1 MKKKFSI
8 KMTALLALLL
18 AAALVL
24 SACGSGDK
32 TQAGTATQAQTARA
46 EENGSAS
53 APEQTVEAVSKA
65 LVVYFSHAGENYN
78 VGVIEEGNTAK
89 MGKIIA
95 EQMNADIFEIVPVVD
110 YPMDYDSCLK
120 VATEEQ
126 RTKAR
131 PEYKDSIENWSE
143 YDTVFIGY
151 PIWWGEIPNI
161 VYTFMETY
169 DFSGKTVVPFNTHEG
184 SGQAHSQRDIEGL
197 LKSATV
203 LKGLAV
209 RGSKAQNNAS
219 GTAKDVTNWL
229 KNLGLAK

>member
-1 MKKKFSI
+1 MKKLISLI
-8 KMTALLALLL
+8 LAIMLLVGIVPAF
-18 AAALVL
+18 
-24 SACGSGDK
+24 
-32 TQAGTATQAQTARA
+32 A
-46 EENGSAS
+46 EE
-53 APEQTVEAVSKA
+53 APAHV

-95 EQMNADIFEIVPVVD
+95 EQMNADIFELVPVVE
-110 YPMDYDSCLK
+110 YPVDYDSCLD

-126 RTKAR
+126 RTNAR
-131 PEYKDSIENWSE
+131 PEYVDEIENWE
-143 YDTVFIGY
+143 QYDTVFIGY

-169 DFSGKTVVPFNTHEG
+169 DFTGKTVIPFNTHEG

-197 LKSATV
+197 LTSATV

-209 RGSKAQNNAS
+209 RGSKAQNDAE
-219 GTAKDVTNWL
+219 GTSEDVAAWL
-229 KNLGLAK
+229 KNIGLAE